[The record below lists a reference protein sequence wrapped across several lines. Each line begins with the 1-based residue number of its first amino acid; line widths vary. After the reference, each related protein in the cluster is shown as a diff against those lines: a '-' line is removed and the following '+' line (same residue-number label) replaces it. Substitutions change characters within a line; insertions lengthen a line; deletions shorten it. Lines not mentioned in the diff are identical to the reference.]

1 MWKNISAKKTESY
14 IERHFGPKAKEARGA
29 PIKPAITISREE
41 GAGGHT
47 VASDLAGY
55 LQTRSAC
62 HDVWTVF
69 DRNLIEQVLDEHQL
83 SKRVGDYMKEGHKSM
98 LIDAVEELLGLHPS
112 TWTLV
117 EKINATILRL
127 AETGHV
133 ILVGRGGGIVTNEME
148 NVFRVRLVGSLE
160 RRVEQVMKVFDLDEK
175 AALKLIKKE
184 DEGARRYVKDNF
196 DADIADP
203 LLYHLVINTD
213 LVRYDEAAQLIGDQ
227 VIKRFNLD
235 KPPKSTTSKSPVSGE
250 VQPCGI

>member
-1 MWKNISAKKTESY
+1 MWKNISSKKTESY

-29 PIKPAITISREE
+29 APRPAITISREE

-55 LQTRSAC
+55 LQTHTAS
-62 HDVWTVF
+62 HEVWTVF

-83 SKRVGDYMKEGHKSM
+83 SKRVGEYMKEGHKSM

-127 AETGHV
+127 AETGNV
-133 ILVGRGGGIVTNEME
+133 ILVGRGGSIVTAEMD
-148 NVFRVRLVGSLE
+148 NVYRVRLVGSLE
-160 RRVEQVMKVFDLDEK
+160 KRVEQIMKVFELDEK
-175 AALKLIKKE
+175 AALKFIKKE

-203 LLYHLVINTD
+203 LLYHITINTD
-213 LVRYDEAAQLIGDQ
+213 LIRYDEAAQLIGDQ

-235 KPPKSTTSKSPVSGE
+235 KPLKSKTSPCPVSGE
-250 VQPCGI
+250 VQPCAI